1 MINTEEQAITV
12 LQALNKTLCEL
23 EKPKE
28 LNFFEAA
35 GLTTQ
40 EVKHSAFFAW
50 LLNPMQTHNKGN
62 LFLSDFLQ
70 ALYDYTCDNENEI
83 PSNAEI
89 LSTIIT
95 SDELKDFANADDII
109 VETEKVI
116 DNPESRIDIILKS
129 EKTKTVLVIEN
140 KVFTSTHDDQLR
152 RYCEE
157 VAKLEING
165 CLKKIYVYLT
175 PFGEVPKDIDG
186 NYQNNWCIIDY
197 GTIIGLL
204 KSRISKLQNTKLKC
218 FIEDYISMVDNRILH
233 NNPTIRELCKKIRRE
248 HSDALE
254 ILLNYA
260 DNVDMAYKYIATQ
273 WLPHNISDIS
283 EMTYNGRKL
292 VFVTKSINDYYA
304 QKHINIRISEDIYR
318 LQISVTSKDGPVMIT
333 IWLSKEKDEE
343 WLDADKKVRDVLQPK
358 KAMGAKYCTL
368 YSQTLLTV
376 EEREKVFD
384 EDKDLYEL
392 ISSRLGQFLIKLRQF
407 EKQLV

>member
-1 MINTEEQAITV
+1 MINTEEQAINA

-23 EKPKE
+23 EKPKD

-50 LLNPMQTHNKGN
+50 LLNPKQTHNKGC

-70 ALYDYTCDNENEI
+70 SLYDFDSENEV

-89 LSTIIT
+89 LSQTLT
-95 SDELKDFANADDII
+95 FAELTAFANADDII

-116 DNPESRIDIILKS
+116 DNPESRIDIFLKS
-129 EKTKTVLVIEN
+129 EKTKTVFVIEN

-157 VAKLEING
+157 VAKLETGG
-165 CLKKIYVYLT
+165 CLKKIFVYLT

-186 NYQNNWCIIDY
+186 NYQSNWCIIDY
-197 GTIIGLL
+197 GTIIKNL
-204 KSRISKLQNTKLKC
+204 KSRIGKLQNAKLKC

-260 DNVDMAYKYIATQ
+260 DNVDMAYKYIATE
-273 WLPHNISDIS
+273 WLPQNIPDIS
-283 EMTYNGRKL
+283 ELIYSGRKL
-292 VFVTKSINDYYA
+292 VFVTKAVSDYYA
-304 QKHINIRISEDIYR
+304 ENQTDIKVNEEIYR

-333 IWLSKEKDEE
+333 VWLSKEKDEE
-343 WLDADKKVRDVLQPK
+343 WSEADKKIRDILQPK

-368 YSQTLLTV
+368 YSHTLLTV

-384 EDKDLYEL
+384 EDRDLYAL
-392 ISSRLGQFLIKLRQF
+392 LSGRLGQFLTKLHQF
-407 EKQLV
+407 ERQLAEL

>member
-1 MINTEEQAITV
+1 MINTEEQAIN
-12 LQALNKTLCEL
+12 ALETLHQKLCEL
-23 EKPKE
+23 EKPRD

-50 LLNPMQTHNKGN
+50 LLNPKQTHNKGK

-70 ALYDYTCDNENEI
+70 SLYDYAGEREI

-89 LSTIIT
+89 LSQILTF
-95 SDELKDFANADDII
+95 SELTEFANADDII

-129 EKTKTVLVIEN
+129 ENTKTVLVIEN

-157 VAKLEING
+157 VVKLETND
-165 CLKKIYVYLT
+165 CLKKIFVYLT

-197 GTIIGLL
+197 GTIIKNL
-204 KSRISKLQNTKLKC
+204 KNRIGKLQNPKLKM
-218 FIEDYISMVDNRILH
+218 FIGDYISMVDNRILH

-248 HSDALE
+248 HSDALD

-260 DNVDMAYKYIATQ
+260 DNVDMVYKYIATE
-273 WLPHNISDIS
+273 WLPQNIPDIS
-283 EMTYNGRKL
+283 ELTYGGRKL
-292 VFVTKSINDYYA
+292 VFVTKAVNDYYA
-304 QKHINIRISEDIYR
+304 RNQINIKVNEEIYR

-333 IWLSKEKDEE
+333 IWLSKAKDEE
-343 WLDADKKVRDVLQPK
+343 WLDADIKVRDILQPRK
-358 KAMGAKYCTL
+358 TMGVRYCTL
-368 YSQTLLTV
+368 YSQVLLTV

-384 EDKDLYEL
+384 EDKNLYEL
-392 ISSRLGQFLIKLRQF
+392 LNGRLGQFLNRLCRF
-407 EKQLV
+407 EQQLSKF